1 MLNLADRGLQLD
13 ESRLLGYLKT
23 LGVCLASGGH
33 FVLELAVRL
42 VQPVC

>member
-1 MLNLADRGLQLD
+1 MLNLADAGFQLD
-13 ESRLLGYLKT
+13 ESRFLGYLKAS
-23 LGVCLASGGH
+23 GIFLASDGH